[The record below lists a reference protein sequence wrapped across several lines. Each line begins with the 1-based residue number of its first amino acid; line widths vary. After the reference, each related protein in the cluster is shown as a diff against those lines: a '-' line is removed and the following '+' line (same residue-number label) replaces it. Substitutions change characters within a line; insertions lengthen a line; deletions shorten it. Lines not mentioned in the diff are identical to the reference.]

1 MTFKDLYIAEVER
14 ISAELEDAGINPDRA
29 YDLASNSAYDAARER
44 LFDHADA
51 ILVEFFHGGGMGD
64 YDNGRPDRCSP
75 DLIRRAAVRQ
85 SRNRD
90 GM

>member
-1 MTFKDLYIAEVER
+1 MAAKTQTR
-14 ISAELEDAGINPDRA
+14 AELDAQP
-29 YDLASNSAYDAARER
+29 
-44 LFDHADA
+44 HQPV
-51 ILVEFFHGGGMGD
+51 VEFLPPGGPSAFTAEEWAD